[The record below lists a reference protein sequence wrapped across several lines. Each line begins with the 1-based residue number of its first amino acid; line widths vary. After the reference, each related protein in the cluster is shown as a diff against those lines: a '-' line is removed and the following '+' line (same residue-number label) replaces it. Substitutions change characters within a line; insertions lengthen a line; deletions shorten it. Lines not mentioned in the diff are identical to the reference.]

1 VGEFYPAFRPPYK
14 LGVAWNGIYMEVFAI
29 IIDKQVLFE
38 KGLLQ
43 MYDLAKLCLIS
54 LSDLK

>member
-1 VGEFYPAFRPPYK
+1 
-14 LGVAWNGIYMEVFAI
+14 MEVFAI